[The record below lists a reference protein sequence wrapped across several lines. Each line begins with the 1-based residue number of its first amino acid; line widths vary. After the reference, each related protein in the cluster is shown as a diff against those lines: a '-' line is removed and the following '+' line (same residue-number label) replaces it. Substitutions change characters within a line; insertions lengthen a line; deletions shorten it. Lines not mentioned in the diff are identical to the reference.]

1 MPSNLLQ
8 ADVGFPQ
15 FKEDQKPDEKITQ
28 VVNYLYMLLEQLRYS
43 FGNLGAENF
52 SESGITE
59 LQTILTEPIYAR
71 LTNDEGLI
79 NELSINATGLYER
92 LYDETTGDI
101 TQLALT
107 AQGLYADMHGEGGVV
122 ATIAA
127 TANGLYSEVWGSTP
141 GETSRI
147 TQNANAITQKVS
159 SGDVSTMIS
168 QFANGLVISA
178 SNGSTSSTLTLS
190 SGGTTLSSANVAIT
204 GMVRFDSFDLPA
216 YSSSTT
222 YNVGDQVIYNGY
234 IYTCTQAG
242 RNHTPSTTSTYWTR
256 TASSTFINGGSI
268 QTGTVS
274 ADCVSAGTLTSNS
287 ASNMINLKGY
297 LTVTDNSGNIKGL
310 LGYSTGFT
318 SDGMGFGGIGANGG
332 AVIATTSGAK
342 MFAGS
347 NAQVYVG
354 STGVYME
361 SGSGYGAYLVG
372 SALYP
377 ATSGALSLGSSSS
390 CWNNIYISGHIYD
403 QYGNTLL

>member
-52 SESGITE
+52 SESGIEE

-204 GMVRFDSFDLPA
+204 GMVRFDSFNLPSYSA
-216 YSSSTT
+216 YTT

-234 IYTCTQAG
+234 IYTCTRAG
-242 RNHTPSTTSTYWTR
+242 SGHTPSSSSSYWAQS
-256 TASSTFINGGSI
+256 ASSTFINGGSI

-274 ADCVSAGTLTSNS
+274 ADCVTTGTITSTTGT
-287 ASNMINLKGY
+287 IKLKGY
-297 LTVTDNSGNIKGL
+297 LAVQDSYGSAAGSLGYISTGQGNSGVGL
-310 LGYSTGFT
+310 VAGNYGGWLLAMSNGVKIGYYDGTQVTAVANQLYFKLGTGK
-318 SDGMGFGGIGANGG
+318 DM
-332 AVIATTSGAK
+332 
-342 MFAGS
+342 
-347 NAQVYVG
+347 YL
-354 STGVYME
+354 
-361 SGSGYGAYLVG
+361 YGD
-372 SALYP
+372 SLYP
-377 ATSGALSLGSSSS
+377 GTSGALSLGSSSS
-390 CWNNIYISGHIYD
+390 YWNNIYISGHIY
-403 QYGNTLL
+403 QNGTQVL